1 LLLLLLLITGG
12 VAFSFRTRNLALSA
26 LPCLVP
32 LPKEMENLKLSM
44 KRQ

>member
-1 LLLLLLLITGG
+1 VWPFLSGHEIW
-12 VAFSFRTRNLALSA
+12 RSA